1 VNGVNAGPASMDETA
16 LRREISEKMAVG
28 ALPHTPPPMVWAGPS
43 SWKWKTCAACAE
55 RIFKG
60 DLEIEFLICCDP
72 IYFHPRCHELW
83 REECS

>member
-1 VNGVNAGPASMDETA
+1 MHETA
-16 LRREISEKMAVG
+16 LRRAIREKTTAG
-28 ALPHTPPPMVWAGPS
+28 ILPRTLPPMMWVGLS

-55 RIFKG
+55 RIFEG
-60 DLEIEFLICCDP
+60 ELEIEYLGCCDP